1 MRKSVTRFLLVHVV
15 DGVRLVPLQSFV
27 QSSRCLLAGLQL
39 AGPESNLTTTPRCG
53 RVLLASWEQPKL
65 LVKPI
70 SNSHCQ

>member
-15 DGVRLVPLQSFV
+15 DGVSLVSLQSFV

-53 RVLLASWEQPKL
+53 RVVACELRAAKTACETDF
-65 LVKPI
+65 
-70 SNSHCQ
+70 